1 MFFQFLTYLFFKDQ
15 NKSKSIKPKANS
27 NQSLDGFE
35 KHVNHKT
42 GTCYYT
48 TIGAPIE
55 SNKKDQ
61 TGIVT
66 YM

>member
-1 MFFQFLTYLFFKDQ
+1 MFFQFLTYLFFKD
-15 NKSKSIKPKANS
+15 
-27 NQSLDGFE
+27 
-35 KHVNHKT
+35 HVNHKT